1 MLTPESVRVNHAF
14 DQGWIKGIVIDKK
27 CQLSE
32 NYFWDANGGAFV
44 VGTPLVSDVVNVAE
58 YIYRDFEVS
67 KINKYKREIIGMWAA
82 FVYRGGK
89 AYCFNDY
96 WGLYDICFHSSE
108 DNTFVVSTSLADVHA
123 NVPDARIDEYPFVM
137 DNFQLGAFLGDTMFK
152 EIKRL
157 KREQYLEIT
166 ECGLN
171 LKGLSDYRY
180 KYAFQNKQQTI
191 QDIVSYAK
199 KLSVKIAARFGK
211 TAVAMTG
218 GFDSRLVFGIFNS
231 APNNDITL
239 VHGVSSGTE
248 KEDME
253 IAQNIAKHY
262 HKDFILEDWNNRKGF
277 NLNDQFNTFRIVGY
291 YNYVG
296 LGSKQCYSEYERIG
310 KGYTFYQAGYFCEA
324 LRLREWAEQKKS
336 STFSLT
342 DYVDNYYINKSLK
355 ECYANY
361 DEYRNYLVEKYREQL
376 KEIGFTGDENR
387 IPMDYF
393 ERFRWIM
400 SRYCDSRSVM
410 MLNSF
415 QFTFP
420 IMSTPFI
427 HEIVLSLPAD
437 VIKGGGFQ
445 IELVSAM
452 NKELVE
458 LFGLHSHRRSYR
470 IKNNKKIPLLTM
482 KNVADYCFMLL
493 PFIKPMMFAVYRK
506 FKYDS
511 TNVRHGVLD
520 EFDQLSVKVPEYLD
534 LTKYP
539 EVPYR
544 LRATMIGL
552 SCVQNEK

>member
-1 MLTPESVRVNHAF
+1 
-14 DQGWIKGIVIDKK
+14 
-27 CQLSE
+27 
-32 NYFWDANGGAFV
+32 
-44 VGTPLVSDVVNVAE
+44 
-58 YIYRDFEVS
+58 
-67 KINKYKREIIGMWAA
+67 
-82 FVYRGGK
+82 
-89 AYCFNDY
+89 
-96 WGLYDICFHSSE
+96 
-108 DNTFVVSTSLADVHA
+108 
-123 NVPDARIDEYPFVM
+123 
-137 DNFQLGAFLGDTMFK
+137 MFK

-218 GFDSRLVFGIFNS
+218 GFDSRLVFGILNS

-277 NLNDQFNTFRIVGY
+277 NLNDQFNIFRIVDY

-296 LGSKQCYSEYERIG
+296 LGSKRCYSEYERIG

-427 HEIVLSLPAD
+427 HEIVLSLPTD

-458 LFGLHSHRRSYR
+458 LFGLHSHRRLYR
-470 IKNNKKIPLLTM
+470 IKNNKKIPLLIM
-482 KNVADYCFMLL
+482 KNVADYCFTLL